1 MAKLNTQLSLAIQQ
15 KLDGLKKE
23 YLLQT
28 ERLEKAENEGHGDT
42 TDFIEEIQKQ
52 SELVL
57 QMMEIYF
64 ENKVTQKT
72 LSKYLTYTYFYLD
85 YAAYHEGV
93 YLPEALDSFYLS
105 GYFGDWYISHNL
117 SSTVQSTKDSIVALT
132 RMAQMFEALGLMD
145 KKAVEAIKRNFK
157 EDKEEWLERMAL
169 FNDPDR
175 DYEEYSERLNG
186 LWQDDIY

>member
-1 MAKLNTQLSLAIQQ
+1 MAKLNAELSLAMQQ
-15 KLDGLKKE
+15 KLDSLKKE

-28 ERLEKAENEGHGDT
+28 ERLEKAENEGQDDT
-42 TDFIEEIQKQ
+42 TDFIEEIEKQ

-57 QMMEIYF
+57 QMLEIYF
-64 ENKVTQKT
+64 ENKVAQKT
-72 LSKYLTYTYFYLD
+72 LSKYLTYTSLYLD
-85 YAAYHEGV
+85 YAASREGA

-105 GYFGDWYISHNL
+105 GYFGDWYISHNW

-145 KKAVEAIKRNFK
+145 KKAVEALKRNFK

-175 DYEEYSERLNG
+175 DYEEYFERVTG
-186 LWQDDIY
+186 FSYDDIF